1 MFKFNQLLPFVLLV
15 SNSHTGFAFPRGCEV
30 SGFAFNQGHL
40 VVNDNN
46 KQTLFML
53 QNKGNTTI
61 QLEHVETRPDIFMSP
76 KLESTLNPNQW
87 SAFSSDMSNFYFK
100 CSIIENDNTSHQVNC
115 ENYLTVCQYPRAQ
128 FPLSNKGS
136 YWISTN
142 KDQNQVIQETVKKG
156 IYLKW

>member
-1 MFKFNQLLPFVLLV
+1 MFKFNQLLPLALLITA
-15 SNSHTGFAFPRGCEV
+15 SNASFSFPRGCEV

-40 VVNDNN
+40 VLNDSD

-53 QNKGNTTI
+53 QNKGNSTI
-61 QLEHVETRPDIFMSP
+61 QLEHVETRQDIFMSP
-76 KLESTLNPNQW
+76 KLESKINPNQW

-100 CSIIENDNTSHQVNC
+100 CTMTEADQSTHQVNC
-115 ENYLTVCQYPRAQ
+115 ENYISVCQYPRAQ
-128 FPLSNKGS
+128 YPLSNKGS